1 MKPLLQHFYV
11 VLFISWTFTLV
22 SISNERVNVVYL
34 RLQFFNKIVSEGIL
48 QTVSVNDNSKHLLNF
63 ILITVPKA

>member
-1 MKPLLQHFYV
+1 MNFHF
-11 VLFISWTFTLV
+11 SP

-34 RLQFFNKIVSEGIL
+34 RLQFFNKIVSEGIH

>member
-1 MKPLLQHFYV
+1 MNFHF
-11 VLFISWTFTLV
+11 SP
-22 SISNERVNVVYL
+22 SISNERVHVVCL
-34 RLQFFNKIVSEGIL
+34 TLQFFNKFVSEGIL